1 MTLDDALIQRFL
13 VTKEIVVFPTVRADG
28 APLRRAPSS

>member
-1 MTLDDALIQRFL
+1 MTLNGALVQRFL
-13 VTKEIVVFPTVRADG
+13 LTKEIVVFPTVRADG